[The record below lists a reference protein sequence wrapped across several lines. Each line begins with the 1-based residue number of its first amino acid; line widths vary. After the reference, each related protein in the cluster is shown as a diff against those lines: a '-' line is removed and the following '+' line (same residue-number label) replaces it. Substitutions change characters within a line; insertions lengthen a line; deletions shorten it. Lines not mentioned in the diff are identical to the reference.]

1 MKTASHPASEHDV
14 EFSVKAQALLRLKLG
29 FPVLA
34 LMVLAIWYWGPSSPT
49 IGWMQIAAW
58 LAIHTAYNFAAL
70 HFATRLR
77 PFSAWEVVLATA
89 ILDPIMLS
97 GWLALMGPPAL
108 VFVGFYLFTILGHG
122 FRVGVVPMRICQCV
136 TLAGFLLVVWVSP
149 VWRGQ
154 PLTSLSHIV
163 LLIVVPLYASMLIRK
178 LHAARDHAERESQA
192 KSQLLANVSH
202 ELRTP
207 LTGIVSSAQL
217 IEAETDDPLITERA
231 ASILKLS
238 SALNTEINQL
248 LDVAKHQAR
257 QIRPESAAFDL
268 ASVLQHLQLTL
279 RPVAAV
285 RNIEFAVQLDERVQ
299 QSVIGSAHELSSVL
313 MNLAGNAIKFTEKG
327 RADVRV
333 DLIEDID
340 DEYLLRFSVQ
350 DTGIGIPPAL
360 QEKIFEPFYQ
370 VSTGAAR
377 RYGGTGLGTT
387 IAKELV
393 TLMGGTLYLE
403 SVPRRGSL
411 FWFELRM
418 VKAAS
423 VSAATPEEAPVRIVD
438 AKHILVADDHA
449 TNLTLVK
456 EMLKKDGHMVA
467 TANCGAE
474 ALECLNTMSFD
485 AVFLDFHM
493 ADMDGAEV
501 FELYR
506 FGKVHT
512 APTFFIT
519 ADTTVATTRRLLDLG
534 AAGLLHKP
542 ITFEKLRAA
551 LAGQFQNEPAPDSQL
566 QSPLHPLA
574 PLKAVPVAY
583 IDLQVLD
590 VLREV
595 SEAPEFLAKMLADG
609 IADMERLSAELA
621 PALENVDIEVV
632 RFHAHALKGVSL
644 SLGAV
649 RLATLA
655 NRLMT
660 VSAGELR
667 HTKQQW
673 RGDIEE
679 SIRLSV
685 AGLRDVLA
693 PQRPD
698 RRSRS
703 TGRPD

>member
-1 MKTASHPASEHDV
+1 MKTASHSASDHDI

-29 FPVLA
+29 FPILA
-34 LMVLAIWYWGPSSPT
+34 LMVLAIWFWGTSSPA
-49 IGWMQIAAW
+49 IGWVQIAAW

-70 HFATRLR
+70 YFATRLR
-77 PFSAWEVVLATA
+77 PFSAWEVVVVTA

-136 TLAGFLLVVWVSP
+136 TLAGFLIVVWVSP
-149 VWRGQ
+149 IWRGQ
-154 PLTSLSHIV
+154 PLISLSHIV
-163 LLIVVPLYASMLIRK
+163 LLIVVPLYASMLLRK
-178 LHAARDHAERESQA
+178 LHAAREHAERESQA

-217 IEAETDDPLITERA
+217 IEAETSDPLISERA
-231 ASILKLS
+231 AAILKLS

-248 LDVAKHQAR
+248 LDLAKHQAK

-285 RNIEFAVQLDERVQ
+285 RNIEFAVQLDDRVQ
-299 QSVIGSAHELSSVL
+299 QAVIGNAHELSSVL

-327 RADVRV
+327 RADVSV
-333 DLIEDID
+333 EVIEDLAE
-340 DEYLLRFSVQ
+340 EYLLRFSVQ
-350 DTGIGIPPAL
+350 DTGIGIQPEL

-393 TLMGGTLYLE
+393 TLMGGTLHVKSE
-403 SVPRRGSL
+403 PRRGSL

-418 VKAAS
+418 AKAAA
-423 VSAATPEEAPVRIVD
+423 VSAEVSEEAPAHAVD

-449 TNLTLVK
+449 TNLMLVK
-456 EMLKKDGHMVA
+456 EMLKKDRHIVA
-467 TANCGAE
+467 TAQSGAE

-519 ADTTVATTRRLLDLG
+519 ADTTAATTRRLLDLG

-551 LAGQFQNEPAPDSQL
+551 LAGQFQNEPAPDS
-566 QSPLHPLA
+566 PLPVPQHALT

-595 SEAPEFLAKMLADG
+595 SEAPEFLATMLSAG
-609 IADMERLSAELA
+609 IADMERLGAELA
-621 PALENVDIEVV
+621 PSLENVDIEAV
-632 RFHAHALKGVSL
+632 RFHAHALKGVGL
-644 SLGAV
+644 NLGAV

-673 RGDIEE
+673 RADIEE
-679 SIRLSV
+679 AIRFSI

-693 PQRPD
+693 PRQPD
-698 RRSRS
+698 RRSRY
-703 TGRPD
+703 T